1 MHIIYP
7 SLVVIIC
14 LTSNDI
20 FYERPD
26 VKFMDVENKRK
37 EYPECMEPYP
47 VDEYYKEDRKC
58 SPIIDRL
65 IAKTNLDK
73 AKHR

>member
-1 MHIIYP
+1 
-7 SLVVIIC
+7 
-14 LTSNDI
+14 
-20 FYERPD
+20 
-26 VKFMDVENKRK
+26 MDVENKPK
-37 EYPECMEPYP
+37 EYPEYLEQIP
-47 VDEYYKEDRKC
+47 VEEYYEEDRKC

>member
-1 MHIIYP
+1 M
-7 SLVVIIC
+7 
-14 LTSNDI
+14 N
-20 FYERPD
+20 E
-26 VKFMDVENKRK
+26 ENKPK
-37 EYPECMEPYP
+37 EYPECLEPYP
-47 VDEYYKEDRKC
+47 VEEYYEEDRKC